1 MYSRKFNPPKSSYF
15 LFGPRGA
22 GKSTFLR
29 KHYPKAT
36 YINLLDEQRYQS
48 YLSDPGQFYQE
59 VSALKPQST
68 VIVDEVQRLPPL
80 LNEVHRLIEE
90 NKLKFILSG
99 SSARKLRKAGVN
111 LLAGRVLKR
120 AMHPFVPEE
129 LKKDF
134 KLSEALEFG
143 LIPIVFS
150 AEEKKETLEAYAQT
164 YLKEEIQAE
173 ALVRN
178 LSGFARFLP
187 IAALMH
193 GQRLSFSSIA
203 RDSGV
208 ARSTIESFFSIL
220 EDTLVGY
227 QLPAFEGRLRVRV
240 KKRPKFY
247 FIDSGLVRALKKN
260 YGKLAH
266 EEIGP
271 LFEGL
276 IGQILRAYKD
286 YNSLFDEWYCWSPA
300 EAKQTEVDFLLK
312 KENKFIA
319 IECKSS
325 QKVTS
330 KDLKGLKAISELK
343 GLQRKILV
351 FNGDFSRKIDDIEV
365 LTFDDFLS
373 LLSNDQVWR

>member
-1 MYSRKFNPPKSSYF
+1 MYSRKFTPPKSSYF

-29 KHYPKAT
+29 KHYPEAT
-36 YINLLDEQRYQS
+36 YINLLDERKYQS

-59 VSALKPQST
+59 VALLEPKST
-68 VIVDEVQRLPPL
+68 VIVDEIQRLPPL

-111 LLAGRVLKR
+111 LLAGRVLKK
-120 AMHPFVPEE
+120 ALHPFLPEE

-134 KLSEALEFG
+134 KLSEALQFG

-150 AEEKKETLEAYAQT
+150 AEDKKETLEAYTQT

-187 IAALMH
+187 VAALMH
-193 GQRLSFSSIA
+193 GQRLSLSSLA

-220 EDTLVGY
+220 EDTLVGF
-227 QLPAFEGRLRVRV
+227 QLPAYEGKLRVRV

-247 FIDSGLVRALKKN
+247 FIDAGLVRALKKQ
-260 YGKLAH
+260 YGGLAH

-286 YNSLFDEWYCWSPA
+286 YNNLFDEWYCWSPA

-319 IECKSS
+319 IECKSGKKLS
-325 QKVTS
+325 S
-330 KDLKGLKAISELK
+330 KDLKGLRAISDLK
-343 GLQRKILV
+343 GLHRKILV
-351 FNGDFSRKIDDIEV
+351 FNGESSRKIDDIEA
-365 LTFDDFLS
+365 LTLNDFLS
-373 LLSNDQVWR
+373 LLSKNKLWL